1 MAIEIPKV
9 SYTGKV
15 RKIKLGKGDKAIE
28 VGAADAYPFHT
39 FEGEL
44 PVKPKLALEI
54 QDVAPDDWPQALM
67 DVYGDVVNDPAAWAK
82 KALEYEPDAI
92 LLHLVGT
99 DPNDKDLPPEAA
111 VDAVKKVKDAIGD
124 VTLIIWGCD
133 NAKKDEEVLRK
144 IEEAFEGERLVIGPV
159 VEDNYKV
166 LGAGALSFNHT
177 AIASTPIDINLAK
190 QLNILLGNLGV
201 TDENIIMDPTVGG
214 LGYGLEYSYSV
225 IERARIAGLLQE
237 DDKLRF
243 PMICYVG
250 KEVWKT
256 KEAKLSKDEAPELG
270 DPVKRG
276 VLIESVTAALLLLAG
291 GDLIVLRHPESLK
304 MVRSYIDQLYGE
316 G

>member
-9 SYTGKV
+9 NYTGKV
-15 RKIKLGKGDKAIE
+15 REIKLGKGDKAIE
-28 VGAADAYPFHT
+28 VGAADAYPFHL

-44 PVKPKLALEI
+44 PIKPKLVLEI
-54 QDVAPDDWPQALM
+54 QDVAPDDWPEALM
-67 DVYGDVVNDPAAWAK
+67 DVYKDVVSDPAAWAK
-82 KALEYEPDAI
+82 KALEFGADTI
-92 LLHLVGT
+92 LLHLIGT
-99 DPNDKDLPPEAA
+99 DPNNQDLPPEAA
-111 VDAVKKVKDAIGD
+111 IEAVKKVKEAIGD
-124 VTLIIWGCD
+124 MPLIIWGCD
-133 NAKKDEEVLRK
+133 NAKKDEQVLRK
-144 IEEAFEGERLVIGPV
+144 IEEEFEGEQFIIGPV
-159 VEDNYKV
+159 VEDNYKT
-166 LGAGALSFNHT
+166 LGAGALSFKHT
-177 AIASTPIDINLAK
+177 VIASTPIDINLAK

-201 TDENIIMDPTVGG
+201 PDDSIIMDQTTGG

-256 KEAKLSKDEAPELG
+256 KEAKLTKDEAPELG
-270 DPVKRG
+270 DPAKRG

-304 MVRSYIDQLYGE
+304 MVRNYINQLYGE
-316 G
+316 E